1 MRTKAHNRLY
11 RSGGY
16 RVIYW
21 HDIDDPEPKVLHEP
35 TYSKAEK
42 LSSGKITKR
51 VNEADEFIFT
61 IPTNNPHY
69 SKLKVIKGLVRVDNL
84 FDDTIEFYGR
94 VIEING
100 SMTAQGGFSQE
111 IICESSLAYL
121 NDMTMAW
128 EKRRNQGPDE
138 FLKHVI
144 WFYNQ
149 RVEKHKRFKV
159 GRVNMPY
166 ESDRPYL
173 YTTYESA
180 WDTIKNRLLDKFGGH
195 IVMRAERDGN
205 YIDYLKE
212 IGEHKKTPI
221 KLGKNIKSASRN
233 ISLEDMMTQIVPIGG
248 DDENYQDPESEN
260 GNSSDIIRPQINIS
274 SVNLENPTHVMTLYD
289 EELMKQFGVIRK
301 VVQWSEITDPRILKA
316 RGLQYLRDQKVALAN
331 WKVSAVER
339 YLIDDEYEKFEV
351 GNYHPVENPPLSGI
365 EELQIIS
372 KEIDILNPQSVEL
385 EIGADSLTISSFQ
398 LQQRQAQSS
407 IEKLNQ
413 DMKIANAKAEAE
425 RAKAETARAEM
436 FNQISD
442 LNRQIAQ
449 QQEKLSGSDAERAA
463 AQRRI
468 SELERQIAVL
478 EQRIDNG

>member
-35 TYSKAEK
+35 TYSKSEK

-69 SKLKVIKGLVRVDNL
+69 SKLKVIKGLVRVENL
-84 FDDTIEFYGR
+84 FDNTIEFYGR

-128 EKRRNQGPDE
+128 EKRRNRGPDE

-149 RVEKHKRFKV
+149 RVEKHKQFKV

-248 DDENYQDPESEN
+248 DDENYKDPESEN

-316 RGLQYLRDQKVALAN
+316 RGWQYLRDQKVALAN
-331 WKVSAVER
+331 WKVSAVDR

-398 LQQRQAQSS
+398 LQQRQAQES

-413 DMKIANAKAEAE
+413 DMKIANAKAEAD
-425 RAKAETARAEM
+425 RAKRDE
-436 FNQISD
+436 
-442 LNRQIAQ
+442 
-449 QQEKLSGSDAERAA
+449 
-463 AQRRI
+463 
-468 SELERQIAVL
+468 QIAVL
-478 EQRIDNG
+478 QNQQIEHEARLSGSESEKAETQRQINNLQRQIDELQKQNN